1 MFNIYKL
8 IATRLRNKLPQL
20 GTIDADKGQLANPE
34 QTYPLNYP
42 AVLIDLDNI
51 DWKNLGQ
58 KTQKGSG
65 TIGITVAVQTTGQS
79 HEDAPDLDRFIDE
92 MEIVNE
98 AFTVLNTYLGL
109 SRIRTHRQKRLDAIQ
124 VYTHIFKIALED
136 KSAMKTYIKN
146 PTPPKLKMYT
156 PQTVANFPEEL
167 K

>member
-8 IATRLRNKLPQL
+8 IATRLRDKLTGL
-20 GTIDADKGQLANPE
+20 GTIDADKGQLVNPE
-34 QTYPLNYP
+34 QAYPLNYP

-51 DWKNLGQ
+51 DWKDLGQ

-65 TIGITVAVQTTGQS
+65 TIGITVAVQTTGQT
-79 HEDAPDLDRFIDE
+79 HQNAPGLDRFIDE

-98 AFTVLNTYLGL
+98 VFRVLNAYLGL
-109 SRIRTHRQKRLDAIQ
+109 SRVRTSRQKRLDAIQ
-124 VYTHIFKIALED
+124 VYTHVFKISLED

-156 PQTVANFPEEL
+156 PQTVANFPEDL
-167 K
+167 G